1 MLEIKTKKI
10 LRNGEMV
17 IINACNFDPKVH
29 EEWKSEAERAKAK
42 EAEHLKAEQAEAER
56 LKAEAEAEAQRIID
70 EAKKANKK

>member
-17 IINACNFDPKVH
+17 IINASDFDPKVH
-29 EEWKSEAERAKAK
+29 QPFDEKN
-42 EAEHLKAEQAEAER
+42 
-56 LKAEAEAEAQRIID
+56 AEAEAEAQRIID